1 MSERDSLHSEVDQIL
16 EMVTELQEQSTNLSS
31 VNTQT
36 LNNAHDNITSV
47 INTINFVL
55 SNSMSSLDN
64 EKLNDNDINTTSSP
78 VLKNTQQIGI
88 NLESGDQIVVNTT
101 FTSSDISVAT
111 VDENGLV
118 TRVPDTTGTTV
129 TITVTG
135 TIIDPIGGNE
145 DFSTQITY
153 TIYYPVYDIKLVTSE
168 T

>member
-1 MSERDSLHSEVDQIL
+1 MSEHDSLHSEVDQIL
-16 EMVTELQEQSTNLSS
+16 EIVSELQEQNDTISS
-31 VNTQT
+31 INTQT
-36 LNNAHDNITSV
+36 LNNAHTNITSV
-47 INTINFVL
+47 INTINFVVG
-55 SNSMSSLDN
+55 NSMSSLD
-64 EKLNDNDINTTSSP
+64 KDDLINSANSTNLP

-88 NLESGDQIVVNTT
+88 SLDSSDQTVVNTS
-101 FTSSDISVAT
+101 FSSSDTSIAT

-118 TRVPDTTGTTV
+118 TRIPDTTGKEV

-153 TIYYPVYDIKLVTSE
+153 TVYYPVYDVKLVTME